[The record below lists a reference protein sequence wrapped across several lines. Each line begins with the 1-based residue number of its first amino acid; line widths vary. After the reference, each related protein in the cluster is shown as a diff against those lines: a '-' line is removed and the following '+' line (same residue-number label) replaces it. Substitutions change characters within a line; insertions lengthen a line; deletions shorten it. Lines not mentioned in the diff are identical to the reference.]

1 MKVTGH
7 LVVSKGYS
15 RVITA
20 SQWIDEM
27 RKHCEE
33 YNEEY
38 LGEGYRS
45 KPKERAVVT
54 VEFEVPDSVFDPDPD
69 PPVFQGMVVKGE

>member
-20 SQWIDEM
+20 SQWLNEVLESC
-27 RKHCEE
+27 RE

-38 LGEGYRS
+38 YGSDYHL
-45 KPKERAVVT
+45 KPKDRAVIT
-54 VEFEVPDSVFDPDPD
+54 VEFEVPDSLLIRNQNLP
-69 PPVFQGMVVKGE
+69 